1 MKLLKLLVQSA
12 PAALLF
18 ALSLGLLVFYLN
30 PSQALGLQGL
40 WWTSGACFLVPG
52 LMAWLAWPL
61 ALLALRFFAEHP
73 AEPGWFRFE
82 RFHRFYLLDMTVAAA
97 VWWGNYLATPTL
109 LPLPAHR
116 LLLAG
121 CGMITLLGCLSAL
134 ASLPRSLF
142 RRLQPR
148 WVQGALLVLLF
159 GGLFGLR
166 VGGGGEVPAPGGP
179 LRVGPVP
186 PRGRLVLVGIE
197 GLSPEFVLPL
207 VAEGRLPSLAAMLRD
222 GGRARVQA
230 RGPLVPP
237 AAWTTVVSGVL
248 PRRHG
253 IVDRERWR
261 LLADGAELSLA
272 PRFMGFRLLLA
283 FDLVDPVA
291 LRSGDRREPALWQL
305 LDAARLRSVV
315 VGWPVALPPDAARTR
330 FLPGGEP
337 GPDPVGIGP
346 AVDRLADWGDDAEGR
361 RLRSIAREAVE
372 EDARALAQAGEAIEA
387 EEAELILVH
396 LPGLGSVQ
404 REFLGKAVP
413 PALRWSPGEP
423 DPAYGELIA
432 RYHRF
437 LDEGLAD
444 LRARVRGEPPLWIV
458 MSTSGVRRPAPWALF
473 FGRFAGWRWLGPHG
487 RPPAGMLLAAGPGI
501 AAGVDAGDVEPQDL
515 LPTAAYYLGLPVAR
529 DLDGRPRTSL
539 FDERFITEHP
549 AAYIPSYRRPGGR

>member
-18 ALSLGLLVFYLN
+18 ALSLGLLVFYVN
-30 PSQALGLQGL
+30 PSQALGLRGL
-40 WWTSGACFLVPG
+40 WWTTGACFLVPG
-52 LMAWLAWPL
+52 LVAWIAWPL
-61 ALLALRFFAEHP
+61 ALMALRFFAEHP

-82 RFHRFYLLDMTVAAA
+82 RFHRFYLLDTTVAAA
-97 VWWGNYLATPTL
+97 IWWGNYLATPAL

-134 ASLPRSLF
+134 ASLPRSLV
-142 RRLQPR
+142 RGLRPR
-148 WVQGALLVLLF
+148 WVQGTLLVVLF

-166 VGGGGEVPAPGGP
+166 VGGGGEVPGAGGP

-207 VAEGRLPSLAAMLRD
+207 AAEGRLPSLAAMLRE

-230 RGPLVPP
+230 RGPQVPP
-237 AAWTTVVSGVL
+237 AAWTTVISGVL

-253 IVDRERWR
+253 IVDRSRWR
-261 LLADGAELSLA
+261 LLADGSELTLA
-272 PRFMGFRLLLA
+272 PRFVGFRLLVA
-283 FDLVDPVA
+283 AGLVDPVA
-291 LRSGDRREPALWQL
+291 LSSGDRREPAIWQL
-305 LDAARLRSVV
+305 LEGARLRSVV
-315 VGWPVALPPDAARTR
+315 VGWPAAEPPDAGRTR
-330 FLPGGEP
+330 FLPVRGP
-337 GPDPVGIGP
+337 GPDPPGIDA
-346 AVDRLADWGDDAEGR
+346 AVDRLAEWGNDAEGR
-361 RLRSIAREAVE
+361 RLQAVAREAIGQ
-372 EDARALAQAGEAIEA
+372 DARALARAGEAIEA
-387 EEAELILVH
+387 GEAELILVH

-423 DPAYGELIA
+423 DPAYGEVIA

-437 LDEGLAD
+437 LDEGLAA
-444 LRARVRGEPPLWIV
+444 LRARVRAGPPLWIV

-473 FGRFAGWRWLGPHG
+473 LGRFSGWRWLGPHG

-501 AAGVDAGDVEPQDL
+501 VAGIDAGDLEPQDL

-539 FDERFITEHP
+539 FDEEFITQHP
-549 AAYIPSYRRPGGR
+549 AAYIPSYRRRAER